1 MELFYKMTKKEIVIK
16 YIEKKIKEN
25 KWSTGEKLPSEP
37 KLALEIGVSRM
48 SVREGIEKLSNQG
61 ILQKKRGSG
70 TYIQE
75 IIPKVTFNNIFP
87 SIDLTM
93 KGYIEM
99 LEVRMVLEPLGLKFS
114 MENNFLEL
122 TKELK
127 KNIEKMKENINKFID
142 YDMEF
147 HCIISKYSNN
157 NLLYNLM
164 KIISVILKIHKKKEE
179 YFYIESSIRVLEHEE
194 IYNKILK
201 NDIEGATIS
210 LKLHLEK
217 ALYKIKNI

>member
-1 MELFYKMTKKEIVIK
+1 MTKKEIVIK
-16 YIEKKIKEN
+16 YIEKKIKDN
-25 KWSTGEKLPSEP
+25 KWKTGEKLPSEP

-75 IIPKVTFNNIFP
+75 IVPKVTFNNIFP
-87 SIDLTM
+87 NIELAM

-99 LEVRMVLEPLGLKFS
+99 LEVRIALEPLGLKFS

-122 TKELK
+122 TKELE
-127 KNIEKMKENINKFID
+127 KNIEKMKENTSKFID

-147 HCIISKYSNN
+147 HIIISKYSNN
-157 NLLYNLM
+157 SLLYNLM
-164 KIISVILKIHKKKEE
+164 QTMAVILKIHKKKEE
-179 YFYIESSIRVLEHEE
+179 YFYIDNSIRILEHEE
-194 IYNKILK
+194 IYNNVLK
-201 NDIEGATIS
+201 NDKEGATNS
-210 LKLHLEK
+210 LKEHLEK
-217 ALYKIKNI
+217 ALFKINNK